1 MYFCLEDTDSYYEYR
16 ITQMLA
22 KNILKTTFNLPA
34 TPVVCEKVTFCS
46 LEKVSV
52 MFSARC

>member
-22 KNILKTTFNLPA
+22 KNTFNLPA